1 MDYVLMVPGMKLAS
15 VLTADHSE
23 NQCGRKSTN
32 YLQRT
37 RRASFFLLLTS
48 RVVATWLPIIAVCT
62 KSWRG
67 MIRFISFS
75 GNNSNKW
82 YYTLKKSQSVISI
95 LSNEK

>member
-48 RVVATWLPIIAVCT
+48 WVVATWLYAYNC
-62 KSWRG
+62 SG
-67 MIRFISFS
+67 MIRFI
-75 GNNSNKW
+75 
-82 YYTLKKSQSVISI
+82 
-95 LSNEK
+95 